1 MALIPKEDFAI
12 LKSASEVKSVSD
24 SAPLE
29 AEKAAIAKL
38 VNTAANTGQY
48 EVLYNHDI
56 SDEMMDVLKGMSYT
70 ITRRPLPEKN
80 TPNPFQF
87 IISWK

>member
-1 MALIPKEDFAI
+1 MSLIPKEDFAI

-29 AEKAAIAKL
+29 SEKAAVAKL
-38 VNTAANTGQY
+38 INTAANTGQY
-48 EVLYNHDI
+48 TILYNHELSTAMI
-56 SDEMMDVLKGMSYT
+56 DVLKGMSYT
-70 ITRRPLPEKN
+70 VTRRPLPEK
-80 TPNPFQF
+80 TPNPFQY